1 MIRRPPRSTRTDT
14 LFPYP
19 TLFRSIRS
27 KLASDLDARAAETV
41 LAQARQALVRAE
53 GQRVLLVHALALL
66 AGQGAHYYATIR
78 ATTIRLDAIL
88 PLPSTLPADLLAR
101 RPDISS
107 AQERIA
113 AAAAGREVARKA
125 FYPDINL
132 QALVGVQAIGLGNLF
147 SDDAVTYGAGPA
159 IHLPIFQGGKLRA
172 EHAGATARLDEAV
185 ADYNNAILTAVRE
198 AADALAQIESSR
210 RDLAQQQQA
219 LTGLSEVTRLNRV
232 RVAAGLDS
240 RLDIIGADIR
250 LLQAQQAEANL
261 QAQAA
266 IHAIPLLVAIGG
278 G

>member
-78 ATTIRLDAIL
+78 PTTIRLDAIL

-172 EHAGATARLDEAV
+172 EHAGETARLDEAV
-185 ADYNNAILTAVRE
+185 AEYNTEILTAVRE
-198 AADALAQIESSR
+198 AADALEQHARRR
-210 RDLAQQQQA
+210 RDLTRQHKERA
-219 LTGLSEVTRLNRV
+219 GYSEVTRLNRV
-232 RVAAGLDS
+232 RVPGP
-240 RLDIIGADIR
+240 
-250 LLQAQQAEANL
+250 EAR
-261 QAQAA
+261 
-266 IHAIPLLVAIGG
+266 GWRKEC
-278 G
+278 